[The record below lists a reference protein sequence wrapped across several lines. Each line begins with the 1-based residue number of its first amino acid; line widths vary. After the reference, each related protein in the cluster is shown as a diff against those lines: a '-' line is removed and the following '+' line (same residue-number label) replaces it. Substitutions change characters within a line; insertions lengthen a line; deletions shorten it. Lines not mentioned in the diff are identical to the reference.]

1 MFPLLPRWF
10 TTALRVRPRRGT
22 SVHFPDGSR
31 RDYPPLSTP
40 SESLPLHEHALLESL
55 NKAVFEHRFINMKPS
70 GIGVSM
76 YAPPETHFF
85 WQLYYL
91 ATSRRISGRLL

>member
-31 RDYPPLSTP
+31 RGYPPLSTP

-76 YAPPETHFF
+76 YAP
-85 WQLYYL
+85 L
-91 ATSRRISGRLL
+91 